1 MKKKIITITAMALAN
16 SFATSPQIQNASKVY
31 DILGRK
37 YDKVTAQRVIKNIP
51 ASKAQVTD
59 DYYQYSSFPTSR
71 RAALKV
77 RQPDANTLAVGQNI
91 NFAITSM
98 YGPYAT
104 PMAARK
110 DTRLLVLGWGKH
122 IESRGWDVSHMNRSH
137 WDDEEAYRCWV
148 VAAQEMN
155 HAYMNKLGKPV
166 NNNSTDRMLLT
177 QDEIKYRMFHN
188 DENNPNYTPVD
199 DFPFGRKGAATN
211 EIITKALNF
220 ALGTTG
226 TKFYGDFGQPS
237 DFTEW
242 SSKNNVKTYITRT
255 IALSK
260 APVVIG
266 EDDHIMVVDAYAFS
280 NSGEMWIRLLNPNN
294 DGSFQW
300 RTFKSVNICGIAVVP
315 QNQVNPPYSDPLIF
329 QDADNDSLMD
339 FDEKF
344 RFHTKYAIDDDKDS
358 DRDGVWD
365 KDEIRAYTL
374 RALPEYTVPTEGMSS
389 DPSERPLN
397 TWNNVFIT
405 NAGKNYW
412 ADANHNGT
420 NAENDPLEKGSVNYN
435 PRPVYATDDAPE
447 GIDIYA
453 RETINVGSNAQLGVV
468 VMAAEKASSGTT
480 VTVSAKSSSVVTLYT
495 QGGVVFN
502 GGAKIRILEKF
513 SDNNNI
519 NVSLSNGSRIEW
531 FQDNNPR
538 KNWAWQ
544 VKTDLPSISCGVNE
558 TLVKSG
564 KTFTL
569 KNGSKYSSLRVMDGA
584 TLVLEPGEV
593 YIKSLTLYAGSKVQ
607 YSNLHTTIHIS
618 GGVTWNAKDNIV
630 YDQTTNTSRANSLTL
645 IHHGTATLNI
655 TSGWY
660 GHIYAPNA
668 DLNLGS
674 NGGDI
679 FGKLVGK
686 NINIVSGTEYYNA
699 RR

>member
-1 MKKKIITITAMALAN
+1 MALAN
-16 SFATSPQIQNASKVY
+16 AFATSPQIQNASKVY

-77 RQPDANTLAVGQNI
+77 RQPDANTLAVGQDI
-91 NFAITSM
+91 NFAITSIF
-98 YGPYAT
+98 GPYAT
-104 PMAARK
+104 PMPARK
-110 DTRLLVLGWGKH
+110 DTKLLVLGWGKH
-122 IESRGWDVSHMNRSH
+122 IESYGWDVSHMNRRH
-137 WDDEEAYRCWV
+137 WDYEEEYRCWV

-155 HAYMNKLGKPV
+155 HAYMRKKLGNDFVEHEP
-166 NNNSTDRMLLT
+166 DRMLLT

-188 DENNPNYTPVD
+188 EENNPNYTPVD
-199 DFPFGRKGAATN
+199 DFPFGGDGSASN

-226 TKFYGDFGQPS
+226 TKFYGDFDGSQ
-237 DFTEW
+237 DFANW

-266 EDDHIMVVDAYAFS
+266 ENQHIMVVDAYAFS

-329 QDADNDSLMD
+329 QDADTDGLMD
-339 FDEKF
+339 FDEKY
-344 RFHTKYAIDDDKDS
+344 RFHTKYASIKDRDS

-374 RALPEYTVPTEGMSS
+374 RALPKYVDGGVSS
-389 DPSERPLN
+389 DPSENPYN
-397 TWNNVFIT
+397 MWNNVYIT
-405 NAGKNYW
+405 SAGKNFW

-420 NAENDPLEKGSVNYN
+420 NAENDPNENGSNNYN
-435 PRPVYATDDAPE
+435 PRPVYATDDVPR
-447 GIDIYA
+447 GFDIYA
-453 RETINVGSNAQLGVV
+453 REKINVGSNVSLGYVS
-468 VMAAEKASSGTT
+468 MAAEKASSGTT
-480 VTVSAKSSSVVTLYT
+480 VTVSANSSSSVKLYT
-495 QGGVVFN
+495 QGSVVFN
-502 GGAKIRILEKF
+502 GGAQIKILEKF
-513 SDNNNI
+513 SDNNSV
-519 NVSLSNGSRIEW
+519 NVSLSNGSRIEL
-531 FQDNNPR
+531 FQDNNAR

-544 VKTDLPSISCGVNE
+544 VKTDLSSISCGINE
-558 TLVKSG
+558 TVVKSG

-569 KNGSKYSSLRVMDGA
+569 KNGAKYSSLRVMDGA

-593 YIKSLTLYAGSKVQ
+593 YIKNLVLNEGAKVEYSGKLTI
-607 YSNLHTTIHIS
+607 IHIK
-618 GGVTWNAKDNIV
+618 GDVTWKAKNINSSV
-630 YDQTTNTSRANSLTL
+630 DSRKSHAADLKL
-645 IHHGTATLNI
+645 IHHGTAPLNI

-660 GHIYAPNA
+660 GIIYAPNA

-679 FGKLVGK
+679 YGRFVGK
-686 NINIVSGTEYYNA
+686 NINIASGSKTA
-699 RR
+699 FIGIDVRSKIVK

>member
-1 MKKKIITITAMALAN
+1 MKKKVITITAMALAN
-16 SFATSPQIQNASKVY
+16 AFATSPQIQNASKVY

-122 IESRGWDVSHMNRSH
+122 IEEHGWDTTHTHISH
-137 WDDEEAYRCWV
+137 WDDEESFRCWI

-155 HAYMNKLGKPV
+155 HAYMNKLGRTMDKNSLNKKPI
-166 NNNSTDRMLLT
+166 T
-177 QDEIKYRMFHN
+177 QDEIKFYVFHDTTN
-188 DENNPNYTPVD
+188 ANYTPVD
-199 DFPFGRKGAATN
+199 DFPLGGKGGASN
-211 EIITKALNF
+211 ENIEKALNY

-226 TKFYGDFGQPS
+226 TKFYGDFRSS
-237 DFTEW
+237 DFTVW
-242 SSKNNVKTYITRT
+242 SSTNNVKTYITRT
-255 IALSK
+255 LSLNK

-266 EDDHIMVVDAYAFS
+266 EGEHIMVVDAYAYS
-280 NSGEMWIRLLNPNN
+280 TSGELWIRLLNPNN

-300 RTFKSVNICGIAVVP
+300 RTFKSVNICGISVVP
-315 QNQVNPPYSDPLIF
+315 QNQVNPPYSDSLI
-329 QDADNDSLMD
+329 
-339 FDEKF
+339 
-344 RFHTKYAIDDDKDS
+344 HKDS
-358 DRDGVWD
+358 DRDGIMDFDEIKRFGTNYLNKKTDGDSDGDHVSD

-374 RALPEYTVPTEGMSS
+374 RAIPKYEVPIGGVSS
-389 DPSERPLN
+389 DPSERPYN
-397 TWNNVFIT
+397 MWNNVFIV
-405 NAGKNYW
+405 NAEQNVW
-412 ADANHNGT
+412 ADANHNGI
-420 NAENDPLEKGSVNYN
+420 NAEKDPNEQGSNNYN

-453 RETINVGSNAQLGVV
+453 RETINIGSNAYIRNTTI
-468 VMAAEKASSGTT
+468 AAEKVSSGTT
-480 VTVSAKSSSVVTLYT
+480 VTVSAKSSSGSITVYT

-502 GGAKIRILEKF
+502 GGAKIHILEKF

-607 YSNLHTTIHIS
+607 YGNGKTTIHIS
-618 GGVTWNAKDNIV
+618 GGVTWNAKNSTNT
-630 YDQTTNTSRANSLTL
+630 DQTRKSYANNFKL
-645 IHHGTATLNI
+645 IHHGTAALNI
-655 TSGWY
+655 SSGWY

-686 NINIVSGTEYYNA
+686 NINIASGTYYYSA
-699 RR
+699 SY

>member
-77 RQPDANTLAVGQNI
+77 RQPDANTLAVGQDI
-91 NFAITSM
+91 NFSYTSM
-98 YGPYAT
+98 FGPYAT
-104 PMAARK
+104 PMPARK
-110 DTRLLVLGWGKH
+110 DTKLLVLGWGKH
-122 IESRGWDVSHMNRSH
+122 IESRGWDVSHMNRRH

-155 HAYMNKLGKPV
+155 HAYMRKKLGNDFVEHEP
-166 NNNSTDRMLLT
+166 DRMLLT

-188 DENNPNYTPVD
+188 EENNPNYTPVD
-199 DFPFGRKGAATN
+199 DFPFGGDGSASN

-226 TKFYGDFGQPS
+226 TKFYGDFDGSQ
-237 DFTEW
+237 DFANW

-266 EDDHIMVVDAYAFS
+266 ENQHIMVVDAYAFS

-329 QDADNDSLMD
+329 QDADTDGLMD
-339 FDEKF
+339 FDEKY
-344 RFHTKYAIDDDKDS
+344 RFHTKYASIKDRDS

-365 KDEIRAYTL
+365 KEEIRAYTL
-374 RALPEYTVPTEGMSS
+374 RALPKYVEGGVSS
-389 DPSERPLN
+389 DPSENPYN
-397 TWNNVFIT
+397 MWNNVYIT
-405 NAGKNYW
+405 SAGKNFW

-420 NAENDPLEKGSVNYN
+420 NAENDPLEKGSDNFN
-435 PRPVYATDDAPE
+435 PRPVYATDDVPK

-453 RETINVGSNAQLGVV
+453 RETINVGSNARLSFVE
-468 VMAAEKASSGTT
+468 MAAEKSSSGTT
-480 VTVSAKSSSVVTLYT
+480 VTVSAKSSSGSINVYT

-519 NVSLSNGSRIEW
+519 NVSLSNGSRIEL

-569 KNGSKYSSLRVMDGA
+569 KNGAKYSSLRVMDGA

-593 YIKSLTLYAGSKVQ
+593 YIKSLTLYAGSKVK
-607 YSNLHTTIHIS
+607 YGNGKTTIHIS
-618 GGVTWNAKDNIV
+618 GGVTWNAQNSTEYV
-630 YDQTTNTSRANSLTL
+630 ESRKSYANNVKL
-645 IHHGTATLNI
+645 IHHGTAALNI

-686 NINIVSGTEYYNA
+686 KINIAAGTQYDRAVY
-699 RR
+699 R

>member
-16 SFATSPQIQNASKVY
+16 AFATSPQIQNASKVY

-77 RQPDANTLAVGQNI
+77 RQPDANTLAVGQDI

-122 IESRGWDVSHMNRSH
+122 IEEHGWDTTHTHISH
-137 WDDEEAYRCWV
+137 WDDEESFRCWV

-155 HAYMNKLGKPV
+155 HAYMNKLGRTMDKNSLNKKPI
-166 NNNSTDRMLLT
+166 T
-177 QDEIKYRMFHN
+177 QDEIKFYVFHDTTN
-188 DENNPNYTPVD
+188 ANYTPVD
-199 DFPFGRKGAATN
+199 DFPLGGKGGASN
-211 EIITKALNF
+211 ENIEKALNY

-226 TKFYGDFGQPS
+226 TKFYGNFRSS
-237 DFTEW
+237 DFTVW
-242 SSKNNVKTYITRT
+242 SSTNNVKTYITRT

-266 EDDHIMVVDAYAFS
+266 EDQHIMVVDAYAYS
-280 NSGEMWIRLLNPNN
+280 TSGELWIRLLNPNN

-300 RTFKSVNICGIAVVP
+300 RTFKSVDICGISVVA
-315 QNQVNPPYSDPLIF
+315 QNQVNPRYSIPEIHK
-329 QDADNDSLMD
+329 DSDGDGIMD
-339 FDEKF
+339 FDEIK
-344 RFHTKYAIDDDKDS
+344 RFGTNYLNKKTDGDS
-358 DRDGVWD
+358 DGDHVSD

-374 RALPEYTVPTEGMSS
+374 RAIPKYEEPEDS
-389 DPSERPLN
+389 DPSVKPYN
-397 TWNNVFIT
+397 MWKNVLIV

-412 ADANHNGT
+412 ADGNKNGT
-420 NAENDPLEKGSVNYN
+420 RAEMDPDEQGTNDFN
-435 PRPVYATDDAPE
+435 PRPIYGTYDVPT
-447 GIDIYA
+447 GFDIYA
-453 RETINVGSNAQLGVV
+453 REKINIGSNVSLGYVS
-468 VMAAEKASSGTT
+468 MAAEKASSATT
-480 VTVSAKSSSVVTLYT
+480 VTVSANSGNITLYT

-513 SDNNNI
+513 SKNNNI
-519 NVSLSNGSRIEW
+519 NVSLSNGSQIEL

-538 KNWAWQ
+538 ENWAWQ

-558 TLVKSG
+558 TVVKSG

-569 KNGSKYSSLRVMDGA
+569 KNGAKYSSLRVMSGA
-584 TLVLEPGEV
+584 TLEIEPGEV
-593 YIKSLTLYAGSKVQ
+593 YIKNLVLNEGTNVKHGSVGLTK
-607 YSNLHTTIHIS
+607 IHIM
-618 GGVTWNAKDNIV
+618 GNATWKAQNIKDQFVNLR
-630 YDQTTNTSRANSLTL
+630 SRVKKFQL
-645 IHHGTATLNI
+645 IHHGTGALNI

-660 GHIYAPNA
+660 GDIYAPNA

-674 NGGDI
+674 NGGHI
-679 FGKLVGK
+679 YGRLVGK
-686 NINIVSGTEYYNA
+686 NINIASGTNYENGVS
-699 RR
+699 R